1 MTIRFKFTLPVNIS
15 RGICCWSDLLQR
27 VEECRHVEP
36 ASMDSTVQHLGAL
49 ARNYARV
56 VRIDEKN
63 KDELGNGSS
72 KGEVAFFLV

>member
-1 MTIRFKFTLPVNIS
+1 MEHDVKSKIKSLIISMSRKNMTIRFKFTLPINIT

-49 ARNYARV
+49 VRN
-56 VRIDEKN
+56 
-63 KDELGNGSS
+63 
-72 KGEVAFFLV
+72 